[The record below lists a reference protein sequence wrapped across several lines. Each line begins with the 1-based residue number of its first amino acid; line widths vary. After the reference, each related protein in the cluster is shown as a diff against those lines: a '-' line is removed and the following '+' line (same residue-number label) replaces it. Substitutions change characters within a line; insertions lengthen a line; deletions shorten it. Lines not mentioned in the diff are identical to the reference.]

1 MTYDGVVT
9 ETREEPEEGAP
20 AEAPVR
26 RRWPWVILGFLG
38 VLVVGGGAGAW
49 LFIKY
54 LPDIA
59 GSRAIA
65 GAQERGFDLG
75 YDSIDVEALAPWDQR
90 PAQVILRGVRAKN
103 LVVPDVDIEVKE
115 IRATLK
121 KLDVVSVEAIE
132 PRVTAPSI
140 QALFAFED
148 ALKSGPSKDL
158 PLTSTNA
165 QVRVSQVADDLM
177 LSVVANA
184 KTLTMKDGQVVAE
197 GMTIK
202 PEVPLV
208 SLGIPPVPVTLERT
222 EDRVWLRPDD
232 FRTARI
238 GVDRKGERG
247 YLELEGVTNQ
257 AIPKWLGVELPGK
270 SVTGKLDVGL
280 TGKEALKG
288 SFNATVAGYVPPH
301 PRELQGILFGD
312 ATKVSGK
319 FALDGFSVTITDL
332 SVKAGTL
339 ELKGS
344 GEMALLDGHVTLD
357 LKGAVPCAE
366 LAVSAIGAHVGG
378 VGSIIAGRLARG
390 RLTGTVETRVTV
402 DANVRDLEAAKVAPS
417 AFVRCS
423 VAI

>member
-1 MTYDGVVT
+1 MT
-9 ETREEPEEGAP
+9 ETPEVPEEGAV
-20 AEAPVR
+20 EAPAR
-26 RRWPWVILGFLG
+26 RRWPWVLLGFLG
-38 VLVVGGGAGAW
+38 VLVVGGGVGGW

-59 GSRAIA
+59 GNRAIA
-65 GAQERGFDLG
+65 SAQEKGFDLG
-75 YDSIDVEALAPWDQR
+75 YDSIDVEAIAPWDQR

-132 PRVTAPSI
+132 PHVTAPSL
-140 QALFAFED
+140 QALFAFEE

-202 PEVPLV
+202 PEVPLI
-208 SLGIPPVPVTLERT
+208 SLGIPPVPVTLERS

-232 FRTARI
+232 FKAAKI

-247 YLELEGVTNQ
+247 YLELEGVTND
-257 AIPKWLGVELPGK
+257 AIPKWLGVQLPGK

-280 TGKEALKG
+280 TGADALKG
-288 SFNATVAGYVPPH
+288 SFNSTVAGYVPPH

-319 FALDGFSVTITDL
+319 FALDGFAVKITEL

-339 ELKGS
+339 ELKGT
-344 GEMALLDGHVTLD
+344 GELALLDGHVTLD

-402 DANVRDLEAAKVAPS
+402 DANVRDLEKAKVAPS
-417 AFVRCS
+417 AFVHCS